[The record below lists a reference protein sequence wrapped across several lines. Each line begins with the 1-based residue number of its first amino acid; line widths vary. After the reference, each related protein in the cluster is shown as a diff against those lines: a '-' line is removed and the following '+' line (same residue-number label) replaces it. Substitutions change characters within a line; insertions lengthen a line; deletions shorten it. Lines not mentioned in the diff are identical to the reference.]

1 MIQRTLFMHSSW
13 FKSKTFFMIK
23 RITSGIL
30 TAGFSGLFLYYY
42 TDSRAAIH
50 TYGTSFLLRTFFPPE
65 MAHQFALKAI
75 SWGLAPWDKKQDNP
89 ALVVNVW
96 GRTLS
101 NPIGL
106 AAGIDKQAEAIDGLL
121 DLGFGYIEIGSVT
134 PLPQMGNPQPRFF
147 RLKKDAA
154 AINRYG
160 FNSDGHDIIARRLHD
175 RILKYTANY
184 CPELKKMSHSFLT
197 ELTRTVEPIN
207 FLNIPKSLRKNKLL
221 AINLG
226 KNKDSDGIDDYIQGI
241 RRLGPYADVL
251 VINISSPNTPGLR
264 KLQQKHFLK
273 ELLSSAVREK
283 DFLSE
288 PKPALCVKIAP
299 DLDDSELQDIAD
311 IIKEVSIDGII
322 VSNTTIQR
330 PESLKNDQFISEQ
343 GGLSGPP
350 LKPLALNIL
359 RALRK
364 KLPKDFVIIGC
375 GGISSGKDVIEYARA
390 GPRLPRRL
398 KDEIYDELK
407 GKNWV
412 DIIGIDDVENNGAN

>member
-1 MIQRTLFMHSSW
+1 RNKMS
-13 FKSKTFFMIK
+13 FFMIK
-23 RITSGIL
+23 RLTSGL
-30 TAGFSGLFLYYY
+30 LAAGCSGFFLYYY

-50 TYGTSFLLRTFFPPE
+50 TYGTGFLLRTFFPPE

-75 SWGLAPWDKKQDNP
+75 AWGLTPWDKKQDDP
-89 ALVVNVW
+89 RLIVNVW

-101 NPIGL
+101 NPVGL

-121 DLGFGYIEIGSVT
+121 DLGFGYVEIGSVT
-134 PLPQMGNPQPRFF
+134 PLPQIGNAPPRVF

-154 AINRYG
+154 VINRYG
-160 FNSDGHDIIARRLHD
+160 FNSNGHDIIARRLHD

-184 CPELKKMSHSFLT
+184 CPELKKISHSFLAQ
-197 ELTRTVEPIN
+197 LTRTLESIN
-207 FLNIPKSLRKNKLL
+207 FSNIPKSLRKNKLL

-226 KNKDSDGIDDYIQGI
+226 KNKDSDGINDYLQGI

-264 KLQQKHFLK
+264 KFQQKHFLE
-273 ELLSSAVREK
+273 ELLSLAVQER
-283 DFLSE
+283 DLLSD

-299 DLDDSELQDIAD
+299 DLEDSELQDIAD
-311 IIKEVSIDGII
+311 IIKKTSIDGII

-330 PESLKNDQFISEQ
+330 PVNLKDDQFIHEQ

-375 GGISSGKDVIEYARA
+375 GGISSGKDARF
-390 GPRLPRRL
+390 
-398 KDEIYDELK
+398 
-407 GKNWV
+407 
-412 DIIGIDDVENNGAN
+412 IGNNIRFMTMNCYNCKAMIMQSNEP

>member
-241 RRLGPYADVL
+241 RRLGPYAD
-251 VINISSPNTPGLR
+251 
-264 KLQQKHFLK
+264 
-273 ELLSSAVREK
+273 AVREK

-390 GPRLPRRL
+390 GASLIQCCTVFG